1 MIAFAVAYVLSQ
13 SYKTWE
19 RKVKKQIKF
28 GLVLSCFLCL
38 QGCAIKQVAISKLGD
53 TLAEGGSVYASDN
66 DMELVGA
73 ALPFSLKTVE
83 GLLAEVPEHKGL
95 LLTAASGF
103 TQYSYV
109 YVDLDAMEI
118 EATDLRR
125 AAEQKQRAKNLYLR
139 GWNYALR
146 AVELTHKDFISGLRQ
161 NPATTLAAFSKED
174 IPALYWLSLS
184 WAAAIASDKS
194 DMDLVADLNLIDPI
208 MRRCLELDETYD
220 HGALHEFM
228 ISYQG
233 GRSPLQGGGASLA
246 REHFAR
252 TVELSGNIR
261 VGSLVSLA
269 ESVSVGE
276 QNRPEFEHLL
286 EQALAFDV
294 NIHVETRLANLVAQ
308 KRARLLLARSDSLF
322 LED

>member
-1 MIAFAVAYVLSQ
+1 MNKLINFVLVMS
-13 SYKTWE
+13 S
-19 RKVKKQIKF
+19 
-28 GLVLSCFLCL
+28 FLCL
-38 QGCAIKQVAISKLGD
+38 QGCSIKQVAISKLGD
-53 TLAEGGSVYASDN
+53 TLAESGSVYASD
-66 DMELVGA
+66 DDIELVGA

-109 YVDLDAMEI
+109 YVDL
-118 EATDLRR
+118 EALELEPSNSER
-125 AAEQKQRAKNLYLR
+125 AAELKQRAKKLYLR
-139 GWNYALR
+139 GRNYALR
-146 AVELTHKDFISGLRQ
+146 AVEQTRKNFIAGLRQ
-161 NPATTLAAFSKED
+161 DPETTLSAFSEKN
-174 IPALYWLSLS
+174 IPELYWFSLS

-194 DMDLVADLNLIDPI
+194 DMDLLADLNLIDPI
-208 MRRCLELDETYD
+208 MRRCLELDESYD

-233 GRSPLQGGGASLA
+233 GRSQLQGGGASLA

-252 TVELSGNIR
+252 AVELSGTIR

-276 QNRPEFEHLL
+276 QNRIEFERLL
-286 EQALAFDV
+286 EQALEFNVDT
-294 NIHVETRLANLVAQ
+294 HRQTRLANLVAQ

>member
-1 MIAFAVAYVLSQ
+1 LQNLGERGEQ
-13 SYKTWE
+13 SD
-19 RKVKKQIKF
+19 QIWSF
-28 GLVLSCFLCL
+28 SN
-38 QGCAIKQVAISKLGD
+38 
-53 TLAEGGSVYASDN
+53 VYASD
-66 DMELVGA
+66 DDIELVGA

-109 YVDLDAMEI
+109 YVDL
-118 EATDLRR
+118 EALELDPTNPER
-125 AAEQKQRAKNLYLR
+125 AAELKQRAKKLYLR
-139 GWNYALR
+139 GRNYALR
-146 AVELTHKDFISGLRQ
+146 AVEQTRKNFIAGLRQ
-161 NPATTLAAFSKED
+161 DPEATLSAFSEKN
-174 IPALYWLSLS
+174 IPELYWISLS

-194 DMDLVADLNLIDPI
+194 DMDLLADLNLIDPI
-208 MRRCLELDETYD
+208 MRRCLELDESYD
-220 HGALHEFM
+220 QGALHEFM

-233 GRSPLQGGGASLA
+233 GRSQLQGGGASLA

-252 TVELSGNIR
+252 AVELSGTIR

-276 QNRPEFEHLL
+276 QNRIEFERLL
-286 EQALAFDV
+286 EQALEFDV
-294 NIHVETRLANLVAQ
+294 DVYVETRLANLVAQ

>member
-1 MIAFAVAYVLSQ
+1 MKNLIN
-13 SYKTWE
+13 
-19 RKVKKQIKF
+19 F
-28 GLVLSCFLCL
+28 GLFLSCFLCL

-53 TLAEGGSVYASDN
+53 TLAEGGSVYASD
-66 DMELVGA
+66 DDIELVGE

-83 GLLAEVPEHKGL
+83 GLLVEVPEHKGL

-103 TQYSYV
+103 TQYSFV
-109 YVDLDAMEI
+109 YVGLDAMEL
-118 EATDLRR
+118 ESSNPER
-125 AAEQKQRAKNLYLR
+125 AAEQKRRAKKLYLR
-139 GWNYALR
+139 GRNYALR
-146 AVELTHKDFISGLRQ
+146 TVELTREDFVAGLRQ
-161 NPATTLAAFSKED
+161 DPETTLSGFSKEN
-174 IPALYWLSLS
+174 IPELYWLSLS
-184 WAAAIASDKS
+184 WAAAIAADKS

-208 MRRCLELDETYD
+208 MRRCLELDESYD
-220 HGALHEFM
+220 QGALHEFM

-233 GRSPLQGGGASLA
+233 GRSQLQGGGASLA

-261 VGSLVSLA
+261 IGSLVSLA

-276 QNRPEFEHLL
+276 QNRSEFERLL
-286 EQALAFDV
+286 EQALEFDV
-294 NIHVETRLANLVAQ
+294 DVHVETRLANLVAQ

>member
-1 MIAFAVAYVLSQ
+1 VNNL
-13 SYKTWE
+13 
-19 RKVKKQIKF
+19 IKF
-28 GLVLSCFLCL
+28 GLFLSCLLCL
-38 QGCAIKQVAISKLGD
+38 QGCSIKQVAISKLGD
-53 TLAEGGSVYASDN
+53 TLAESGSVYASD
-66 DMELVGA
+66 DDIELVGA

-95 LLTAASGF
+95 LLTAARGF

-109 YVDLDAMEI
+109 YVDL
-118 EATDLRR
+118 EALELDPTNPER
-125 AAEQKQRAKNLYLR
+125 AAELKQRAKKLYLR
-139 GWNYALR
+139 GRNYALR
-146 AVELTHKDFISGLRQ
+146 AVEQTRKNFIAGLRQ
-161 NPATTLAAFSKED
+161 DPEATLSAFSEKN
-174 IPALYWLSLS
+174 IPELYWISLS

-194 DMDLVADLNLIDPI
+194 DMDLLADLNLIDPI
-208 MRRCLELDETYD
+208 MRRCLELDESYD
-220 HGALHEFM
+220 QGALHEFM

-233 GRSPLQGGGASLA
+233 GRSQLQGGGASLA

-252 TVELSGNIR
+252 AVELSGTIR

-276 QNRPEFEHLL
+276 QNRIEFERLL
-286 EQALAFDV
+286 DQALEFDV
-294 NIHVETRLANLVAQ
+294 DVYVETRLANLVAQ